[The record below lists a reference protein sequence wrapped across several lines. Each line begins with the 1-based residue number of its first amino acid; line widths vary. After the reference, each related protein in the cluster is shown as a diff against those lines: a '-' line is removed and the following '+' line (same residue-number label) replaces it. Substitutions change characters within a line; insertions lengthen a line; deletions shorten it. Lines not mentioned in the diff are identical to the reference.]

1 MKFTFKI
8 TEVNREFLVRA
19 PYAALDGNLTIII
32 NQSTFFSKEG
42 LSLLDLAL
50 SIVTWMSKSEAGIL
64 ADFDYS
70 SDEYAENPVLH
81 LTKID
86 KQHYTIHSA
95 WVAHYADNVLSLGEI
110 TRCFSVFLHELDA
123 AIQQDYGV
131 SFADIPLFNLV
142 TKNS

>member
-1 MKFTFKI
+1 MKFIFKI
-8 TEVNREFLVRA
+8 TEVDQDLLIKA
-19 PYAALDGNLTIII
+19 PYAALDGNLTIIV
-32 NQSTFFSKEG
+32 NQSTFFNEES

-70 SDEYAENPVLH
+70 SDEYTENPVLH

-86 KQHYTIHSA
+86 KQHYTIHSV
-95 WVAHYADNVLSLGEI
+95 WVTHYADNVLSLGEI
-110 TRCFSVFLHELDA
+110 IRCFSVFLHELDA

-131 SFADIPLFNLV
+131 SFADIPLFNLA